1 MTSVVLALF
10 LCAGPFTSAE
20 LAAHKQWMND
30 AQDKKDEIR
39 ETLPGR
45 DAKALGAA
53 AQALGAAAQ
62 ALEALTAKE
71 EAFWARTTVKAAQDL
86 AVKNRAEAQA
96 LRKAIQ
102 GSQWAE
108 AQKVL
113 TGLDRTCSACHGM
126 KLEKS
131 PALAPKGK

>member
-1 MTSVVLALF
+1 MTSVVLVLF
-10 LCAGPFTSAE
+10 LCAGPFTPAE

-39 ETLPGR
+39 ETLPGK
-45 DAKALGAA
+45 DGK
-53 AQALGAAAQ
+53 ALGAAAQ

-71 EAFWARTTVKAAQDL
+71 EAFWGRTTVKAAQDL

-96 LRKAIQ
+96 LKKAILA
-102 GSQWAE
+102 SQWAA
-108 AQKVL
+108 AQRVL
-113 TGLDRTCSACHGM
+113 TGLDQTCSACHGM

-131 PALAPKGK
+131 PALAPRGK

>member
-1 MTSVVLALF
+1 MNSVVLIPF
-10 LCAGPFTSAE
+10 LCAAVFTSAE

-39 ETLPGR
+39 ETLAGK
-45 DAKALGAA
+45 DAKALVAA
-53 AQALGAAAQ
+53 AR

-86 AVKNRAEAQA
+86 AVKNRGEARA
-96 LRKAIQ
+96 LVAVLEGAK
-102 GSQWAE
+102 WAE
-108 AQKVL
+108 AQKTL
-113 TGLDRTCSACHGM
+113 TTLDQTCSACHGM

>member
-1 MTSVVLALF
+1 MTSVVLVLF
-10 LCAGPFTSAE
+10 LCAGPFTPAE

-39 ETLPGR
+39 ETLPGK
-45 DAKALGAA
+45 DTK
-53 AQALGAAAQ
+53 ALGAAAQ
-62 ALEALTAKE
+62 ALEALTARE
-71 EAFWARTTVKAAQDL
+71 EAFWARTTIKAAQDL

-96 LRKAIQ
+96 LRKAILA
-102 GSQWAE
+102 SQWAE

-113 TGLDRTCSACHGM
+113 TGLDQTCSACHGM